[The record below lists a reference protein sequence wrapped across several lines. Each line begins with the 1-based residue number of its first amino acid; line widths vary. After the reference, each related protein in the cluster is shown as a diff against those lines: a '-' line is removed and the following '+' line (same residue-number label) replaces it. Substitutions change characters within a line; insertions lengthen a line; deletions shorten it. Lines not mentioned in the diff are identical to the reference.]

1 MQQLVSINEAAARVG
16 VSRRTMERWIASG
29 NVRYA
34 RLGPRLIRLYA
45 VDVAAMRRKRKPRQ
59 SAVKHKR

>member
-1 MQQLVSINEAAARVG
+1 MQQLVSINEAAAQVG

-34 RLGPRLIRLYA
+34 QLGPRLIRLYA
-45 VDVAAMRRKRKPRQ
+45 TDVAAMRRKRKPRQ
-59 SAVKHKR
+59 SAGKRKS

>member
-1 MQQLVSINEAAARVG
+1 MQQLVSINEAAAQVG

-45 VDVAAMRRKRKPRQ
+45 ADIAAMRRKRKPRQ
-59 SAVKHKR
+59 SAVKRKS